1 MGRFFKGAAAA
12 IGIVTIGIMGLVGF
26 YSYTLPDFYY
36 VSDGNQLT
44 VNSVFSISSRPSEQ
58 TLQAVEAL
66 EGNTAMNTHDR
77 EASLSKLEDSTLMLF
92 GTVPI
97 KDVQTGQI
105 SRPKLVPCGQ
115 PFGIKLVTEGVMVID
130 LERFEGCCP
139 ASECGIKKGD
149 VIISVNGVGVT
160 TNKSISDIISG
171 SKGKPCTVE
180 YRSGDNEK
188 TATLTPV
195 YHDGSYKAGMWVRD
209 SSAGIGTLTFYD
221 PSTGAFGGLGHPICD
236 ADTKLPLPLSQGS
249 VGEVRITGF
258 NKSVKGDPGQL
269 LGEFS
274 SSASVGNIDFNNE
287 SGVFGTLNSPPSS
300 SKPIELGFRQ
310 EVHTGEAVIYT
321 TIDNGKP
328 KEYKINIEKADLS
341 SDAEHDLI
349 VKITDPKLLETTG
362 GILQG
367 MSGSPIIQ
375 DGRLVGAV
383 THVFIDDPQQG
394 YGIFAD
400 SMYRQSTKCVDPE
413 LGMAG

>member
-1 MGRFFKGAAAA
+1 
-12 IGIVTIGIMGLVGF
+12 
-26 YSYTLPDFYY
+26 
-36 VSDGNQLT
+36 
-44 VNSVFSISSRPSEQ
+44 
-58 TLQAVEAL
+58 
-66 EGNTAMNTHDR
+66 
-77 EASLSKLEDSTLMLF
+77 
-92 GTVPI
+92 
-97 KDVQTGQI
+97 
-105 SRPKLVPCGQ
+105 
-115 PFGIKLVTEGVMVID
+115 
-130 LERFEGCCP
+130 
-139 ASECGIKKGD
+139 
-149 VIISVNGVGVT
+149 
-160 TNKSISDIISG
+160 
-171 SKGKPCTVE
+171 
-180 YRSGDNEK
+180 
-188 TATLTPV
+188 
-195 YHDGSYKAGMWVRD
+195 MWVRD